1 MLRSA
6 SAGDV
11 LDKDELVPAGVA
23 DLRHLDDFRILCHFT
38 QRDSGGVADACLG
51 CPGFPD
57 FPYNTFLRLLRDFQ
71 VSMDLGNLMTDIKRG
86 TNTQTLRKRR
96 ALSALLSPCFVLFC
110 D

>member
-1 MLRSA
+1 
-6 SAGDV
+6 
-11 LDKDELVPAGVA
+11 
-23 DLRHLDDFRILCHFT
+23 
-38 QRDSGGVADACLG
+38 
-51 CPGFPD
+51 
-57 FPYNTFLRLLRDFQ
+57 